1 MFLHSKNLRMKQRI
15 GARLMH
21 RFMMAMFLIFTFLP
35 NFAVYAIA
43 DEIGIVYPA
52 LREPYKAI
60 FDSIIEGI
68 DEALPKQTL
77 TYELNDD
84 DNSSRINAWVENNK
98 LDGVIFLGRAGFEIA
113 QELPDT
119 KPRVFGAVVT
129 TPADTPKGLIGITQI
144 PDPQK
149 MLQNLKLLASE
160 VRRITV
166 VYTEENSA
174 WLIPKAE
181 RAASQY
187 GYVLNKVLVTDL
199 REAANFY
206 RSYFDT
212 VTKEDAL
219 WLLQD
224 SKTIDNGPVLSDIL
238 KNAWSYEI
246 TVFSS
251 NPAHVPRGALFSLY
265 PSNRELGVHLGQMM
279 QEQLKDQSITN
290 SVHALTDVS
299 LAVNIRTAEHLG
311 YSYSGSQRRNFGLV
325 FPRRP

>member
-1 MFLHSKNLRMKQRI
+1 MFLHSKNLRMNRHI
-15 GARLMH
+15 SARLRH
-21 RFMMAMFLIFTFLP
+21 RMILVALLVLMFLP
-35 NFAVYAIA
+35 NFMVYAIA
-43 DEIGIVYPA
+43 EEIGIVYPE

-77 TYELNDD
+77 TYALDGD
-84 DNSSRINAWVENNK
+84 DNSSLINAWVENNK

-113 QELPDT
+113 QESPDIR
-119 KPRVFGAVVT
+119 PRVFGAVVT

-144 PDPQK
+144 PDPEK
-149 MLQNLKLLASE
+149 MLQNLKSLASN

-181 RAASQY
+181 QAASQY

-212 VTKEDAL
+212 ATKEDAL

-238 KNAWSYEI
+238 KNAWSYEV

-265 PSNRELGVHLGQMM
+265 PSNRELGIHLGQMM
-279 QEQLKDQSITN
+279 QEQIKDRSITN
-290 SVHALTDVS
+290 GVHALIDVKI
-299 LAVNIRTAEHLG
+299 AVNIRTAEHLG

-325 FPRRP
+325 FPSRP

>member
-1 MFLHSKNLRMKQRI
+1 MILVVLLVI
-15 GARLMH
+15 
-21 RFMMAMFLIFTFLP
+21 TFLP
-35 NFAVYAIA
+35 NLTVYAIA
-43 DEIGIVYPA
+43 EEIGIVYPE
-52 LREPYKAI
+52 LREPYKTI

-77 TYELNDD
+77 TYALNS
-84 DNSSRINAWVENNK
+84 DNNSTRINAWVENNK
-98 LDGVIFLGRAGFEIA
+98 LNGVIFLGRAGFEIA

-119 KPRVFGAVVT
+119 RPRVFGAVVT

-149 MLQNLKLLASE
+149 MLQNLKLLASN

-166 VYTEENSA
+166 VYTDKNSA

-206 RSYFDT
+206 RSYFDN

-224 SKTIDNGPVLSDIL
+224 SETIDNGPMLSDIL
-238 KNAWSYEI
+238 KNAWSSEI

-265 PSNRELGVHLGQMM
+265 PSNRELGIHLGQMM
-279 QEQLKDQSITN
+279 QEQIKDRSITN
-290 SVHALTDVS
+290 GVHALTDVKI
-299 LAVNIRTAEHLG
+299 AVNIRTAEHLG

>member
-1 MFLHSKNLRMKQRI
+1 MFQHSTKSRTI
-15 GARLMH
+15 WPISARLMH
-21 RFMMAMFLIFTFLP
+21 RLVMVMLLIVICLP
-35 NFAVYAIA
+35 NFAVYASA
-43 DEIGIVYPA
+43 KTIGIVYPA

-60 FDSIIEGI
+60 FDEIIEGI
-68 DEALPKQTL
+68 NETLPDQTL
-77 TYELNDD
+77 TYELDAN
-84 DNSSRINAWVENNK
+84 NNPTQINAWVENNK

-113 QELPDT
+113 QDMPDT

-129 TPADTPKGLIGITQI
+129 TPADTPKGLVGITQI

-149 MLQNLKLLASE
+149 MLQNLKLLASD

-181 RAASQY
+181 EAASEY
-187 GYVLNKVLVTDL
+187 EYELNEVLVTDL

-206 RSYFDT
+206 RSYFDRA
-212 VTKEDAL
+212 TKQDAL

-224 SKTIDNGPVLSDIL
+224 SKIIDNGPVLSDIL
-238 KNAWSYEI
+238 KNAWTHEV

-279 QEQLKDQSITN
+279 QEQIKGRTITN
-290 SVHALTDVS
+290 GVYTLTDVS
-299 LAVNIRTAEHLG
+299 IAVNIRTAEHLG
-311 YSYSGSQRRNFGLV
+311 YSYSGSQRRNFGLI